1 MIIGSD
7 YIFLESVGSTNTHA
21 SGCIEAGH
29 VPEGTV
35 YYAGFQTGGR
45 GQMGSRWES
54 EKGKHLLFSVVLYP
68 SVLQPSEQFV
78 ISMFI
83 SLGITDFIRNH
94 IHGCTVKWPND
105 IYAGDDKIAG
115 ILIENT
121 LMGSRISSTVA
132 GIGINI
138 NQEIFPVYLKNP
150 VSLRLLT
157 GSEYDIFS
165 SLKEVAACLDRRYKQ
180 VISGDAS
187 TIREEYVSSLYG
199 LNEWRQYRSRSGEFT
214 GRIISVNE
222 QGLLRIEASG
232 ELRDYA
238 FKEVEFI

>member
-21 SGCIEAGH
+21 SACIDAGH

-35 YYAGFQTGGR
+35 FYAGFQTGGR

-54 EKGKHLLFSVVLYP
+54 EKGKNLLFSVVLYP
-68 SVLQPSEQFV
+68 SMLQPSDQFV

-83 SLGITDFIRNH
+83 SLGLIDFVGSYIPC
-94 IHGCTVKWPND
+94 CTVKWPND
-105 IYAGDDKIAG
+105 IYAGNDKIAG

-121 LMGSRISSTVA
+121 LLGSSISSTVA

-138 NQEIFPVYLKNP
+138 NQETFPGYLKNP

-157 GSEYDIFS
+157 GSGYDILTC
-165 SLKEVAACLDRRYKQ
+165 LKEVAACLDKRYKQ
-180 VISGDAS
+180 VISGDVLS
-187 TIREEYVSSLYG
+187 IREKYVSSLYG
-199 LNEWRQYRSRSGEFT
+199 LDEWRRYRSRNGEFT
-214 GRIISVNE
+214 GRIISVSD
-222 QGLLRIEASG
+222 QGLLRIETEG
-232 ELRDYA
+232 EVRDYA

>member
-7 YIFLESVGSTNTHA
+7 YIFLESVGSTNTYA
-21 SGCIEAGH
+21 SGRIEAGH

-35 YYAGFQTGGR
+35 FYAGFQTGGR

-54 EKGKHLLFSVVLYP
+54 EKGKNLLFSVVLYP
-68 SVLQPSEQFV
+68 SMLHPSEQFV

-83 SLGITDFIRNH
+83 SLGISDFIGNY
-94 IHGCTVKWPND
+94 IPGCTVKWPND

-138 NQEIFPVYLKNP
+138 NQKTFPGHLKNP
-150 VSLRLLT
+150 VSLSLLT
-157 GSEYDIFS
+157 RADYDIFS
-165 SLKEVAACLDRRYKQ
+165 CLKEVAACLDKRYKQ
-180 VISGDAS
+180 VISGD
-187 TIREEYVSSLYG
+187 IVRMREDYVSSLYG
-199 LNEWRQYRSRSGEFT
+199 LNEWRQYRSRQGEFT
-214 GRIISVNE
+214 GRIISVSE
-222 QGLLRIEASG
+222 QGLVKIETPG
-232 ELRDYA
+232 EVRNFA